1 VLIVTW
7 FPSLFP
13 DQTQPVIP
21 LADRFF
27 IDSPFEG
34 SEIQLSDDQAHHVA
48 NVMRANVGDPLTL
61 FDADGNEYITEITAK
76 SKKRVTVKKL
86 SSSRP
91 ERKLTRGITI
101 VVALPKGDRQK
112 FLIEK
117 LVELGVQR
125 LVPLNTAR
133 SVAQVNEK
141 VINRLNKQIIE
152 ATKQCRRSY
161 LMEVMPAVSVAQ
173 AIAMPA
179 NDSTTSF
186 FVAHPYTDQ
195 NLASAKDRLVESKSI
210 GWLIGPEGG
219 FSQDEFTSMV
229 EAGWSPVSFGEIIL
243 RVETAALTA
252 AAISGLGC

>member
-1 VLIVTW
+1 MT
-7 FPSLFP
+7 
-13 DQTQPVIP
+13 P

-48 NVMRANVGDPLTL
+48 NVMRAKVGDALTL
-61 FDADGNEYITEITAK
+61 FDAGGNEYQTEITAK

-91 ERKLTRGITI
+91 ERKLQRAITI
-101 VVALPKGDRQK
+101 VAALPKGDRQK

-125 LVPLNTAR
+125 LVPLNSAR
-133 SVAQVNEK
+133 SVAQINEK
-141 VINRLNKQIIE
+141 VMGRLKKQIIE

-161 LMEVMPAVSVAQ
+161 LMEVLPAVSLAEAV
-173 AIAMPA
+173 AMPA

-195 NLASAKDRLVESKSI
+195 TLASVKDRLIESKSI
-210 GWLIGPEGG
+210 GWLVGPEGG
-219 FSQDEFTSMV
+219 FSEEEFGLMTD
-229 EAGWSPVSFGEIIL
+229 AGWSPVSFGEIIL
-243 RVETAALTA
+243 RVETAALSA
-252 AAISGLGC
+252 AAISGLGTQG

>member
-1 VLIVTW
+1 MT
-7 FPSLFP
+7 
-13 DQTQPVIP
+13 P

-34 SEIQLSDDQAHHVA
+34 SEIQLSGDQAHHVA
-48 NVMRANVGDPLTL
+48 NVMRAKVGDALTL
-61 FDADGNEYITEITAK
+61 FDAGGNEYQAEITAK
-76 SKKRVTVKKL
+76 SKKRVTVTKL

-91 ERKLTRGITI
+91 ERKLQRSITI
-101 VVALPKGDRQK
+101 VAALPKGDRQK

-141 VINRLNKQIIE
+141 VLGRLKKQIIE

-161 LMEVMPAVSVAQ
+161 LMEVLPAVSLAE

-186 FVAHPYTDQ
+186 FVAHPYTDK
-195 NLASAKDRLVESKSI
+195 NLASVKDRLIESKSI

-219 FSQDEFTSMV
+219 FSDEEFALITG
-229 EAGWSPVSFGEIIL
+229 AGWSPVSFGEIIL
-243 RVETAALTA
+243 RVETAAISA
-252 AAISGLGC
+252 AAISGLGAEE

>member
-1 VLIVTW
+1 
-7 FPSLFP
+7 
-13 DQTQPVIP
+13 
-21 LADRFF
+21 
-27 IDSPFEG
+27 
-34 SEIQLSDDQAHHVA
+34 
-48 NVMRANVGDPLTL
+48 MRAGVGDQLTL
-61 FDADGNEYITEITAK
+61 FDTDGNEFLTEITAK

-91 ERKLTRGITI
+91 ERKLTRAITI

-141 VINRLNKQIIE
+141 VLGRLKKQIIE

-161 LMEVMPAVSVAQ
+161 LMEVLPA
-173 AIAMPA
+173 I
-179 NDSTTSF
+179 STTSF
-186 FVAHPYTDQ
+186 LVAHPYTDQ
-195 NLASAKDRLVESKSI
+195 NLASAKDRLIESKSI
-210 GWLIGPEGG
+210 AWLIGPEGG
-219 FSQDEFTSMV
+219 FSEEEFTSMT
-229 EAGWSPVSFGEIIL
+229 EAGWSPVSFGEIIFGEIIL

-252 AAISGLGC
+252 ASISGLGTET

>member
-1 VLIVTW
+1 LV
-7 FPSLFP
+7 
-13 DQTQPVIP
+13 PVIVSRSNP
-21 LADRFF
+21 TGDSFGRSFF

-48 NVMRANVGDPLTL
+48 NVMRANVGDALTL
-61 FDADGNEYITEITAK
+61 FDAGGNEYLTEITAK
-76 SKKRVTVKKL
+76 SKKRVTVKKV

-91 ERKLTRGITI
+91 ERKLNRDITI

-117 LVELGVQR
+117 LVELGV
-125 LVPLNTAR
+125 
-133 SVAQVNEK
+133 
-141 VINRLNKQIIE
+141 E

-173 AIAMPA
+173 AIAMPD
-179 NDSTTSF
+179 NDPNTSF

-195 NLASAKDRLVESKSI
+195 NLASVKQRVIDSKSI

-252 AAISGLGC
+252 AAISGLGVE

>member
-1 VLIVTW
+1 M
-7 FPSLFP
+7 
-13 DQTQPVIP
+13 IP

-34 SEIQLSDDQAHHVA
+34 SETQLSDDQAHHVA
-48 NVMRANVGDPLTL
+48 NVMRASVGDPLTL
-61 FDADGNEYITEITAK
+61 FDAHGNEYLTEITAK
-76 SKKRVTVKKL
+76 AKKRVTVKKL

-91 ERKLTRGITI
+91 ERKLTRAITI